1 MYAGGLLAVGCL
13 DLVRY
18 GSIRID
24 CVLVDA
30 VIEESPLK
38 VLQPAHPI
46 FAFTENKPVRITFI
60 LLKTPFIAAQRL

>member
-1 MYAGGLLAVGCL
+1 M
-13 DLVRY
+13 
-18 GSIRID
+18 
-24 CVLVDA
+24 LVDA

-46 FAFTENKPVRITFI
+46 FAFTEDKPVRITFI